1 MTKKK
6 YLLLFSLFLLISATI
21 IAYFPGLKGNFLF
34 DDFSNLGQMDLYGD
48 MSQWENAKKF
58 VMNGIAGPTGRPI
71 ALLTYVPQA
80 EAWLNQ
86 DAYPFKV
93 VNLIIHLICGVL
105 LYWATR
111 LVLLSYGEVQTRK
124 IQYVAL
130 TVAAMWM
137 LHPFMLSTT
146 LYVIQRMAQLPLL
159 FTLLAIIGYLIGR
172 RNIEIHKIRAYV
184 LMSISIGLGT
194 IFATLSKENGALL
207 PFLILVIEYC
217 NPNKT
222 QKPVWQWRAIFLW
235 LPSLAI
241 IAALMTEIN
250 LSDRPWANR
259 DFNQVERLLTE
270 GRIVVSYLVQLYIP
284 RIEGYGLFQD
294 GYLISRNILT
304 PITTLYSLI
313 SLGLLFISAFFI
325 KKKMPLVSMAILF
338 FFVAHLMESTVVGL
352 ELYFEHRNYVAAIF
366 IFLPLALGLYALTD
380 HIKPSVIIL
389 ITVIIMMFLSFLT
402 YQRAMLWSDD
412 IRLMLYWAQNSPN
425 SARAQSVKAA
435 VFAKDGRVKLAQDIL
450 ENAIRQ
456 IPNDGMLIYQL
467 LQLKI
472 ENQTV
477 KKEDFMDTLKTI
489 QYHKANAQALLG
501 LRDLIDASIKYPN
514 LIQAHQNELLQI
526 LDETL
531 KNKTYGVNPDFKKL
545 AYFLKGQIYNTISY
559 PKAAYEN
566 YLISL
571 ESAQDVEHGIYMS
584 IQLGNQGYLK
594 EALDLLKVSEQI
606 YQKQP
611 KSLLKKSE
619 AFYDDWLKQTKNDMQ
634 KDLSFLPDGKKDL

>member
-1 MTKKK
+1 MIIKKWGIS
-6 YLLLFSLFLLISATI
+6 FSLASLLILTVWV
-21 IAYFPGLKGNFLF
+21 YFPGLKGNFLF

-48 MSQWENAKKF
+48 MSHWENAKKF

-80 EAWLNQ
+80 EAWLNR
-86 DAYPFKV
+86 DAYPFKI
-93 VNLIIHLICGVL
+93 VNLVIHLICGML
-105 LYWATR
+105 LYWSTR
-111 LVLLSYGEVQTRK
+111 LILVSYGESNTRK

-159 FTLLAIIGYLIGR
+159 FTLLAIIGYLVGR
-172 RNIEIHKIRAYV
+172 SDIQIHKIRAYI
-184 LMSISIGLGT
+184 LMSVSIGMGT
-194 IFATLSKENGALL
+194 ICATLSKENGALL

-217 NPNKT
+217 NPNKI
-222 QKPVWQWRAIFLW
+222 QKPIWQWRAVFLW

-250 LSDRPWANR
+250 LSDHPWANR

-270 GRIVVSYLVQLYIP
+270 CRVVASYLVQLYIP

-313 SLGLLFISAFFI
+313 SLALLFIGAFLI
-325 KKKMPLVSMAILF
+325 KRKMPLISMAILF

-366 IFLPLALGLYALTD
+366 LFLPLALGLHALTEY
-380 HIKPSVIIL
+380 IKPTVIIFITIIIL
-389 ITVIIMMFLSFLT
+389 IFLSFLT
-402 YQRAMLWSDD
+402 YQRALLWSDD
-412 IRLMLYWAQNSPN
+412 IRLMLYWAQNSPY
-425 SARAQSVKAA
+425 SARAQSVQAA
-435 VFAKDGRVKLAQDIL
+435 ILTQDGRTELAQNTL
-450 ENAIRQ
+450 ENAIKQ

-467 LQLKI
+467 LQLKV

-477 KKEDFMDTLKTI
+477 STTDFIYTVNTI
-489 QYHKANAQALLG
+489 KDHKANAQAILG
-501 LRDLIDASIKYPN
+501 LRDLINSAVEYPN
-514 LIQAHQNELLQI
+514 IIDTYKDNFIILI
-526 LDETL
+526 DETL
-531 KNKTYGVNPDFKKL
+531 KNPSYNATPDFKKL
-545 AYFLKGQIYNTISY
+545 AYFLKGQIYN
-559 PKAAYEN
+559 AASAPELALEN

-571 ESAQDVEHGIYMS
+571 KEAKDVEHGIYMA
-584 IQLGNQGYLK
+584 IQLGNKGYLK
-594 EALDLLKVSEQI
+594 EALILLEASEHA
-606 YQKQP
+606 YREQP
-611 KSLLKKSE
+611 KNLLKKSE
-619 AFYDDWLKQTKNDMQ
+619 AFYDEWIQQTKHDMEQ
-634 KDLSFLPDGKKDL
+634 DLLSPRDGK

>member
-1 MTKKK
+1 MTIKKWGVGV
-6 YLLLFSLFLLISATI
+6 SLASLLILTVW
-21 IAYFPGLKGNFLF
+21 AYFPGLKGNFLF

-48 MSQWENAKKF
+48 MSHWKSTKKF

-80 EAWLNQ
+80 EAWLSR

-93 VNLIIHLICGVL
+93 VNLVIHLICGVL

-111 LVLLSYGEVQTRK
+111 LILISYGEINTRK

-130 TVAAMWM
+130 TVAGMWM

-159 FTLLAIIGYLIGR
+159 FTLLAIIGYFIGR
-172 RNIEIHKIRAYV
+172 NWIEIHKVRAYV
-184 LMSISIGLGT
+184 LMSVSIGLGT

-270 GRIVVSYLVQLYIP
+270 GRIIVSYLVQLYIP

-338 FFVAHLMESTVVGL
+338 FFIAHLMESTVVGL

-366 IFLPLALGLYALTD
+366 LFLPLALGLYALTEY
-380 HIKPSVIIL
+380 IKPVLIIFITVIIL
-389 ITVIIMMFLSFLT
+389 IFLSFLT
-402 YQRAMLWSDD
+402 YQRAVLWSDD
-412 IRLMLYWAQNSPN
+412 IHLMLYWAQNSPH

-435 VFAKDGRVKLAQDIL
+435 ILTQDGRNEIAQKTL
-450 ENAIRQ
+450 ENAIKQ

-467 LQLKI
+467 LQLKVD
-472 ENQTV
+472 NGTV
-477 KKEDFMDTLKTI
+477 RKKDFIDVLKTI
-489 QYHKANAQALLG
+489 QLHRANAQALLG
-501 LRDLIDASIKYPN
+501 LHDLINVSVQSPEIIHNYRDEFIK
-514 LIQAHQNELLQI
+514 LI
-526 LDETL
+526 DETL
-531 KNKTYGVNPDFKKL
+531 KNPSYNANGDFKKL
-545 AYFLKGQIYNTISY
+545 AYFLKGQIYN
-559 PKAAYEN
+559 AASAPQLALEN

-571 ESAQDVEHGIYMS
+571 EAAKDVEHGIYMS
-584 IQLGNQGYLK
+584 IQLGNKGYLK
-594 EALDLLKVSEQI
+594 EALVLIEASEHV
-606 YQKQP
+606 YKEQP
-611 KSLLKKSE
+611 KNLLKKSE
-619 AFYDDWLKQTKNDMQ
+619 AYYDEWIQQTKHDME
-634 KDLSFLPDGKKDL
+634 KDLVSLQDGK